1 MAIETDSA
9 TRLRKFTLPAYNWE
23 WEGRLT
29 GHVPPEMI
37 LSKDR
42 ASGMPLLMH
51 ELPDAIDSRIEFCF
65 SSPLIESADEDTLDG
80 RL

>member
-1 MAIETDSA
+1 MATETDSA
-9 TRLRKFTLPAYNWE
+9 TTFSRLMLHEYSWE
-23 WEGRLT
+23 WETELT
-29 GHVPPEMI
+29 GHVPPDMI